1 MARIWPA
8 LMWVTPET
16 LEAPPGFEP
25 GNKGFAGLCL
35 TAWLRRQRKEGL
47 LVRSAGP
54 APLQERETGLEPAT
68 PTLARWCSTN

>member
-8 LMWVTPET
+8 VMWVSPET

-35 TAWLRRQRKEGL
+35 TAWLRRLKQKGAERPVDGK
-47 LVRSAGP
+47 
-54 APLQERETGLEPAT
+54 PLFRERETGLEPAT